1 MKGRWVVNVGF
12 AGVGRAQE
20 RWIYGIHAVQR
31 RLEVQPKSLIEVRIV
46 RGSGRRSALTALAAK
61 AGVPHSHSDEATL
74 HKISGT
80 TSHQG
85 GAALSLPYAYPDLE
99 TVLESAPGPL
109 LALDQVQD
117 PNNLGALLRTAAAAG
132 MRAAILPDRG
142 AAAVT
147 PSVEKAAAGAAND
160 IAVCRVGNLSKTLR
174 RLHAFGY
181 WSLALVPRGGE
192 NLFSIDLP
200 DRPVL
205 VLGGEGGIR
214 PLVES
219 SCDLRVSIP
228 QSGFVESL
236 NASVAGAI
244 AMYELVRRG
253 PLQALAGHEC

>member
-1 MKGRWVVNVGF
+1 MKGGKVVNVGS
-12 AGVGRAQE
+12 AAAGRARE
-20 RWIYGIHAVQR
+20 RWIYGIHAVRR

-46 RGSGRRSALTALAAK
+46 RGAGRRSTLAALAAK
-61 AGVPHSHSDEATL
+61 VGVRHSHADEATL

-85 GAALSLPYAYPDLE
+85 VAALSLPYAYQDLE
-99 TVLESAPGPL
+99 TVIERAPGPL
-109 LALDQVQD
+109 LALDQIQD

-142 AAAVT
+142 AAAIT
-147 PSVEKAAAGAAND
+147 PSVEKTAAGAVND
-160 IAVCRVGNLSKTLR
+160 IAVCRVGNLSQTLR
-174 RLHAFGY
+174 RLQALGY
-181 WSLALVPRGGE
+181 WSIALLPRGGE
-192 NLFSIDLP
+192 SLFSIDLP

-219 SCDLRVSIP
+219 SCDLRASIP
-228 QSGFVESL
+228 QNGPVESL

-253 PLQALAGHEC
+253 PLRGL